1 MVTLL
6 HGAHVSPICF
16 EVGLD
21 TQLGHWSNFKI
32 EYTQDKDKDK
42 DKDKGKQ
49 NTCALKQR
57 TKYTQSKLA
66 RPI

>member
-1 MVTLL
+1 MEHMYLL
-6 HGAHVSPICF
+6 ICF

-42 DKDKGKQ
+42 DKDNGVQ
-49 NTCALKQR
+49 Q
-57 TKYTQSKLA
+57 Q
-66 RPI
+66 